1 MSLQLNNVLP
11 VISASPEIE
20 KYEGVF
26 HKEVVEG
33 LSIYPKKLSSKYFY
47 DPIGDRLFQ
56 DIMHMPEY
64 YLTNCE
70 LEIFRT
76 KTAELADFIT
86 TDESDFDLIELGAGD
101 ALKSSHLLTHLS
113 AHHNTYSYMPID
125 ISGNILAVLG
135 EKLHRDI
142 PTLDIVPLEGEYFEM
157 LDQAMKIS
165 KRRKV
170 VLFLGGNIGNMD
182 MDEAQLFCSEIRR
195 KLSPGDIII
204 IGFDLKKNPHTV
216 LSAYN
221 DKTGIT
227 SAFNINLLNRI
238 NRELEAD
245 FDTQCF
251 QHYQSYDPISG
262 ACRSFL
268 VSLTNQH
275 VHIKGESI
283 FFKENELIDMEIS
296 QKYAP
301 EEIQRMA
308 SIAGFQLIANVED
321 SKGWFVD
328 SVWRVS

>member
-1 MSLQLNNVLP
+1 
-11 VISASPEIE
+11 
-20 KYEGVF
+20 
-26 HKEVVEG
+26 
-33 LSIYPKKLSSKYFY
+33 
-47 DPIGDRLFQ
+47 FQ

-165 KRRKV
+165 ERRKV

-182 MDEAQLFCSEIRR
+182 MDEAHFFCAEIRR

-245 FDTQCF
+245 FDTQYF

-296 QKYAP
+296 Q
-301 EEIQRMA
+301 
-308 SIAGFQLIANVED
+308 
-321 SKGWFVD
+321 
-328 SVWRVS
+328 

>member
-1 MSLQLNNVLP
+1 MSLQLNNVVP

-33 LSIYPKKLSSKYFY
+33 LNTYPKKLSSKYFY

-113 AHHNTYSYMPID
+113 ARHNTYSYMPID

-142 PTLDIVPLEGEYFEM
+142 PTLDIVPLCK
-157 LDQAMKIS
+157 Q
-165 KRRKV
+165 
-170 VLFLGGNIGNMD
+170 
-182 MDEAQLFCSEIRR
+182 
-195 KLSPGDIII
+195 
-204 IGFDLKKNPHTV
+204 
-216 LSAYN
+216 
-221 DKTGIT
+221 
-227 SAFNINLLNRI
+227 
-238 NRELEAD
+238 
-245 FDTQCF
+245 
-251 QHYQSYDPISG
+251 
-262 ACRSFL
+262 
-268 VSLTNQH
+268 
-275 VHIKGESI
+275 
-283 FFKENELIDMEIS
+283 
-296 QKYAP
+296 
-301 EEIQRMA
+301 
-308 SIAGFQLIANVED
+308 
-321 SKGWFVD
+321 
-328 SVWRVS
+328 

>member
-1 MSLQLNNVLP
+1 MSSQLNSVIP
-11 VISASPEIE
+11 VENTSPEIE
-20 KYEGVF
+20 KYEGIF
-26 HKEVVEG
+26 HKDVIEG
-33 LSIYPKKLSSKYFY
+33 LNTFPKKLYSKYFY

-64 YLTNCE
+64 YLTDCE

-76 KTAELADFIT
+76 KTSELMDFIT
-86 TDESDFDLIELGAGD
+86 SDESDFDLIELGAGD
-101 ALKSSHLLTHLS
+101 ALKSIHLLTYLS
-113 AHHNTYSYMPID
+113 ANNIPYTYMPID

-135 EKLHRDI
+135 DTLQREI

-165 KRRKV
+165 QRRKV
-170 VLFLGGNIGNMD
+170 VLFLGGNIGNMN
-182 MDEAQLFCSEIRR
+182 MDEAQLFCAEIRR
-195 KLSPGDIII
+195 KLNSGDIII
-204 IGFDLKKNPHTV
+204 IGFDLKKNPQTV

-238 NRELEAD
+238 NRELEGN
-245 FDTQCF
+245 FDTQYF

-268 VSLTNQH
+268 VSLTNQQ
-275 VHIKGESI
+275 VHIKGKSI

-308 SIAGFQLIANVED
+308 SLAGFQLLANIED